1 MKSKI
6 KILSIAISLCLLFF
20 FQPFLSQVFS
30 QYPIVFVSRNITQG
44 GSIYYPQAGLLPG
57 MGPFSRT
64 AIVGG
69 RLLVREANGI
79 VRVLVDSTMS
89 FSGIKLVD
97 VSDPCVYWNASK
109 IVFAGV
115 EHRDSSWRIYEI
127 RADGYGFKKITRTD
141 RNINL
146 SQFGLIA
153 NKFAKYDDVDPC
165 YLPDGRICF
174 SSTRYPA
181 LSQYTAK
188 RTTNL
193 YIIDS
198 TSLNI
203 HRITTERNGAD
214 EPTIDPISGKI
225 VYSRWWLNIDH
236 PSILTPNGLTR
247 DSALAVTSDIANIW
261 SAAKIRPDGEGLA
274 LYAGTGNLRSG
285 QNNYR
290 PSLLRDGRMLSLF
303 TPDPAMA
310 YTTGSSGIRLFETG
324 NGYGTYVIGV
334 NPQTMQLYITNPPSY
349 GTMQPPYA
357 CDPVQMPN
365 NLILI
370 SYATQVENQD
380 YGLYTINLNGSGLT
394 PFYDIAGKM
403 ELNAEILLQKSVP
416 PILIDG
422 VTDVADELPPTIN
435 PATWYKDGGFRFDCV
450 NMFTNGPVDNPM
462 QDGPPITRFARIN
475 FFMNFQRQDSLGL
488 DSAIYLNFA
497 PVFHTGL
504 IAFDNAPANVSMFEQ
519 VVDSSGKVL
528 RGSNGQVAHV
538 IGMNYGRVGTGT
550 KCVGCHSGH
559 TQIVVPLTISEGA
572 FFNTSTSASVS
583 QSSFK
588 FVNDSIQ
595 FPGKRVVDRKAR
607 NDSLRVNWIATGTLN
622 EFVNLTWTVPI
633 DIRRITIYNIKA
645 NASNNTNIQVT
656 DCEVICYYNGVEEAR
671 ITSTGPI
678 SENGT
683 DIIISGTPKVNEVK
697 VIVKSFTGL
706 INGENVAGLAE
717 VETNARISFYDLF
730 GIQTISTIADK
741 YSLWQNYPNPFNPTT
756 KIRYSIPNGLGA
768 NNFVRLLVYDLTGR
782 QVSMLVNGM
791 QRSGIYEVDFNAA
804 NLASGVYFY
813 KLIVDN
819 AKHAVHKFSEVKK
832 MILVK

>member
-1 MKSKI
+1 MKSKY
-6 KILSIAISLCLLFF
+6 KILSIVLLLCSIFIL
-20 FQPFLSQVFS
+20 QPFLTSIYS

-44 GSIYYPQAGLLPG
+44 GSTFYPQAGLLPG

-69 RLLVREANGI
+69 RLLVREANGTI
-79 VRVLVDSTMS
+79 RVLVDSTMN

-115 EHRDSSWRIYEI
+115 EDRDSSWRIYEI
-127 RADGYGFKKITRTD
+127 RSDGTGFKKITSSS

-146 SQFGLIA
+146 TQFGIIA

-198 TSLNI
+198 TSLNL

-214 EPTIDPISGKI
+214 EPTIDPITGKI
-225 VYSRWWLNIDH
+225 VFSRWWLNIDH

-247 DSALAVTSDIANIW
+247 DSSLAITNDIANIW

-274 LYAGTGNLRSG
+274 IYAGTGNLRSG

-290 PSLLRDGRMLSLF
+290 PHILSDGRMLSLF
-303 TPDPAMA
+303 TPDNAMA
-310 YTTGSSGIRLFETG
+310 HTTGSSGIRLFDEG
-324 NGYGTYVIGV
+324 NSYGNYVIGV
-334 NPQTMQLYITNPPSY
+334 NPQNMQLYINNPPSY

-357 CDPVQMPN
+357 CDPVQLPN
-365 NLILI
+365 SLLLI

-380 YGLYTINLNGSGLT
+380 YGLYTVNLNGSGLQ
-394 PFYDIAGKM
+394 PFFDIAGKM
-403 ELNAEILLQKSVP
+403 ELNAEVLLPKSVP
-416 PILIDG
+416 PVLIDG
-422 VTDVADELPPTIN
+422 VTDIADELPPTID
-435 PATWYKDGGFRFDCV
+435 PGTWYKDGGFRFDCV
-450 NMFTNGPVDNPM
+450 NTFTNGPVDNPM
-462 QDGPPITRFARIN
+462 QDAPPITRFAKIN

-488 DSAIYLNFA
+488 DSAIFLNTI
-497 PVFHTGL
+497 PVFHTGQ

-519 VVDSSGKVL
+519 VVDSAGKVL

-559 TQIVVPLTISEGA
+559 TQIFVPLTISEAA
-572 FFNTSTSASVS
+572 FFNTSTSAIVTE
-583 QSSFK
+583 SSFK
-588 FVNDSIQ
+588 FISDTIQ

-607 NDSLRVNWIATGTLN
+607 NDSLHVNWIANGTNN
-622 EFVNLTWTVPI
+622 EFVLLKWSVPI
-633 DIRRITIYNIKA
+633 DVRRLTIYNIKP
-645 NASNNTNIQVT
+645 NVSYNTNIQVT
-656 DCEVICYYNGVEEAR
+656 DCEVICYYNGLEQAR
-671 ITSTGPI
+671 IVSTGII
-678 SENGT
+678 SVNGT
-683 DIIISGTPKVNEVK
+683 DVNISGIPKIDEVK
-697 VIVKSFTGL
+697 VIVKSFTGTV
-706 INGENVAGLAE
+706 NGENLPGLAE
-717 VETNARISFYDLF
+717 IETNARIAYYDVF

-741 YSLWQNYPNPFNPTT
+741 FSLGQNYPNPFNPNT
-756 KIRYSIPNGLGA
+756 KIKYSIPNSAGS
-768 NNFVRLLVYDLTGR
+768 NNFVRLKVYDITGR
-782 QVSMLVNGM
+782 EVALLVSSL
-791 QRSGIYEVDFNAA
+791 QRAGIFEVDFNAA
-804 NLASGVYFY
+804 NIASGIYFY
-813 KLIVDN
+813 KLDVDD
-819 AKHAVHKFSEVKK
+819 KFSEVKK
-832 MILVK
+832 MVVLK